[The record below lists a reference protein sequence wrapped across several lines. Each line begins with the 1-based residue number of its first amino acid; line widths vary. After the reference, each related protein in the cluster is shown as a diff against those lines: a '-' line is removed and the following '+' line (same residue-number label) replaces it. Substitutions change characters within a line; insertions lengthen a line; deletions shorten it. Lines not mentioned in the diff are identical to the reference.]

1 MRSSRLVF
9 AFFIQLCTSVNLMA
23 HEGMW
28 IPSVLGSIHD
38 EMKSYGL
45 KLSKEEL
52 YSVNTSS
59 LKDAIV
65 LFGGGCT
72 GELVSPDGLLF
83 TNHHCGFDYIQ
94 FHSSLQNDYLKNGF
108 WAKNRNE
115 ELRCEGLTVTFV
127 VKMEDVTNAM
137 LEGVN
142 SVLSWQE
149 IERIKSENRKKIEEM
164 ANKNNGGLKS
174 TVRAF
179 NYGNQFFLI
188 ITKTYND
195 VRLVGAPP
203 SEIGKFGGD
212 TDNWVWP
219 RHTGDF
225 SVFRVYANKNN
236 EPAEYN
242 KENVPFHPQHYFPI
256 SLKGVQENDYS
267 MVYGFPGRTEH
278 LLTSFAV
285 DYTLNKSN
293 AMRIKMRETSLSVID
308 AAMKSSDVKRIQYA
322 AKQSDISNAYKKW
335 IGQGLGLVRYDAI
348 KTKQEE
354 ERRFSSLVVSDTSLN
369 KLLPSIEKLYA
380 ENERVNLGRDGFV
393 EYFLYGPEVF
403 AVANDLTLFLKN
415 YQELEKNGKLK
426 STRESLISSM
436 RIFYKNLDWE
446 TEKQLFRKMTPL
458 YVSYVGNDFGGSI
471 FSSYMTKDTEDA
483 VKKIYGKTIFRD
495 STLLIKWLEKADPSS
510 MKKWKKD
517 PVVNI
522 ADKAFTMYND
532 LIVPSSRKFSSNL
545 ESLMNTYVRKKQ
557 ELMPALYNWS
567 DANSTLRVSFGKVEG
582 SAPHDGMAYTWFTT
596 SDGILDKYQTGQ
608 YDFKIGSRLESLLRK
623 REFGPYAKNGELV
636 VCYTASNH
644 TTGGNSGSPALNAD
658 GHLVGINF
666 DRSWESTMSDI
677 FYSPEICRNIMVDA
691 GYVLWVIDVYA
702 DAGYLL
708 QEMKIV
714 R

>member
-1 MRSSRLVF
+1 MRNKRFLFAVVLVMC
-9 AFFIQLCTSVNLMA
+9 ASVRSIA

-52 YSVNTSS
+52 YSVNGSS

-72 GELVSPDGLLF
+72 GEMVSPDGLLF

-94 FHSSLQNDYLKNGF
+94 YHSSLQNDYLRNGF
-108 WAKNRNE
+108 WAKSRSE

-127 VKMEDVTNAM
+127 VRMEEVTSAM
-137 LEGVN
+137 MEGIA

-149 IERIKSENRKKIEEM
+149 MEKIKS
-164 ANKNNGGLKS
+164 ANKKKVEEVANANNPGLKCV
-174 TVRAF
+174 VRPF
-179 NYGNQFFLI
+179 NYGNQFFMI
-188 ITKTYND
+188 VTKTYTD

-225 SVFRVYANKNN
+225 SVFRVYANAKN
-236 EPAEYN
+236 EPAEYSTN
-242 KENVPFHPQHYFPI
+242 NVPYHPAHFFPI
-256 SLKGVQENDYS
+256 SLKGVKQNDYS

-278 LLTSFAV
+278 LLTSYAV

-293 AMRIKMRETSLSVID
+293 KMRIKMRETSLSVID
-308 AAMKSSDVKRIQYA
+308 AAMKSSDKKRIQYA

-335 IGQGLGLVRYDAI
+335 IGQELGLIRYDAI
-348 KTKQEE
+348 EVKRDEE
-354 ERRFSSLVVSDTSLN
+354 KKFLEQVKGDTALMN
-369 KLLPSIEKLYA
+369 LLPRIEKLYA
-380 ENERVNLGRDGFV
+380 QNEMSNLSRDGFV
-393 EYFLYGPEVF
+393 EYFFFGPEVF
-403 AVANDLTLFLKN
+403 AVANDLSSFVKN
-415 YQELEKNGKLK
+415 YAELEKANKVE
-426 STRESLISSM
+426 STREGLVNSIRL
-436 RIFYKNLDWE
+436 FYKNLDWE
-446 TEKQLFRKMTPL
+446 TEKELFRRMTPMHFN
-458 YVSYVGNDFGGSI
+458 YVGNSI
-471 FSSYMTKDTEDA
+471 GTTFKSYTAKGMDDA
-483 VKKIYGKTIFRD
+483 VKRIYGKTIFRD
-495 STLLIKWLEKADPSS
+495 STAVINWIKKASPSS
-510 MKKWKKD
+510 LKKWKKD
-517 PVVNI
+517 PVVAI
-522 ADKAFTMYND
+522 AEEAYTHYSEKV
-532 LIVPSSRKFSSNL
+532 LPSSRLFAASL
-545 ESLMNTYVRKKQ
+545 ESMMNVYVREKQ
-557 ELMPALYNWS
+557 NKIPAVNDWS

-582 SAPHDGMAYTWFTT
+582 SAPHDGMMYNWYSTA
-596 SDGILDKYQTGQ
+596 DGILDKFKTGQ
-608 YDFKIGSRLESLLRK
+608 YDFKIEQRLENLLSK
-623 REFGPYAKNGELV
+623 RQYGSYARGGELV

-644 TTGGNSGSPALNAD
+644 TTGGNSGSPALNAE

-702 DAGYLL
+702 NAGYLL
-708 QEMKIV
+708 DEMKII